1 MSASPRPPRTAT
13 DRMLWLARV
22 LGSALMVVLLIVAG
36 CWSSWDTVRHAL
48 YAKEAERG
56 VLTLASCD
64 RTACT
69 GVFTP
74 RSTLRGEVADIRLT
88 QRIGLQEGDELAV
101 ALWPDSTDAIRTGLP
116 GFLYGWL
123 PLTGSLLLAGLL
135 IAGGMR
141 LYRVGWAVGGLALA
155 LIGVTFVVW

>member
-1 MSASPRPPRTAT
+1 VHHS
-13 DRMLWLARV
+13 
-22 LGSALMVVLLIVAG
+22 
-36 CWSSWDTVRHAL
+36 L
-48 YAKEAERG
+48 YAKEGQRG

-64 RTACT
+64 RSACT
-69 GVFTP
+69 GAYAP
-74 RSTLRGEVADIRLT
+74 RSVLGQELAEVRLT

-116 GFLYGWL
+116 GFFYAWL

-141 LYRVGWAVGGLALA
+141 LYRVGWAVAGLALA
-155 LIGVTFVVW
+155 LIGATFFAV